1 MKGKKTIMVQLKQ
14 LPKIALGAWAWGN
27 DGTFGG
33 SLTAADLRP
42 VFETAMKAEL
52 NLWDTAYA
60 YGMGTSEKV
69 LGEFLRTVP
78 RDSYLISD
86 KFTPQC
92 ADPSAENAV
101 TAMYETSAKLLGT
114 DYMDIYWIHNPV
126 GAPEWTRKLIP
137 LAKSGRIGRIG
148 LSNHNLAE
156 IKEAAAI
163 LEAEGLR
170 IAAIQNHYSLLN
182 RSSETSGILDYCKE
196 NGITFFSYMV
206 LEQGAL
212 SGKYDTNHPFPA
224 DSDRGAVYNP
234 MLPQLEKLNAGLKEI
249 ADKHGV
255 AVAQLPVAWAIAKGT
270 LPIIGVTKVYQV
282 EDAARAAA
290 LELTSEEIETM
301 ERLAGETSL
310 NVIRYWE
317 KEMK

>member
-1 MKGKKTIMVQLKQ
+1 MKLRK

-27 DGTFGG
+27 DGTFGDQLNAD
-33 SLTAADLRP
+33 SLCP
-42 VFETAMKAEL
+42 VFDAAVKAGL

-60 YGMGTSEKV
+60 YGMGTSEKT
-69 LGEFLRTVP
+69 LGEFLRTLP

-92 ADPSAENAV
+92 ADLNAENAV
-101 TAMYETSAKLLGT
+101 TAMFETSAKLLGT
-114 DYMDIYWIHNPV
+114 DEMDIYWIHNPV

-137 LAKSGRIGRIG
+137 LAKSGKIGRIG

-156 IKEAAAI
+156 IKEAAEI
-163 LEAEGLR
+163 LGAEGLK
-170 IAAIQNHYSLLN
+170 IAAVQNHYSLLN

-196 NGITFFSYMV
+196 NNITFFSYMV

-212 SGKYDTNHPFPA
+212 SGKYDTKHPFPEN
-224 DSDRGAVYNP
+224 SDRGAVYNP
-234 MLPQLEKLNAGLKEI
+234 MLAQLEELNAGMKEI
-249 ADKHGV
+249 ADRRGV
-255 AVAQLPVAWAIAKGT
+255 SVALLPIAWAIAKGT

-282 EDAARAAA
+282 EDAVKGAR
-290 LELTSEEIETM
+290 LELTDEEIETL
-301 ERLAGETSL
+301 ERLAGKTPL
-310 NVIRYWE
+310 NVIRFWE

>member
-1 MKGKKTIMVQLKQ
+1 MKSKQ

-33 SLTAADLRP
+33 KLTDADLRP
-42 VFETAMKAEL
+42 VFDAAMKAGL

-60 YGMGTSEKV
+60 YGMGTSEKI

-92 ADPSAENAV
+92 ADPNAENAV
-101 TAMYETSAKLLGT
+101 VALYETSAKLLGT

-137 LAKSGRIGRIG
+137 LAKTGKIGRIG

-163 LEAEGLR
+163 LGAEGLK

-182 RSSETSGILDYCKE
+182 RSSETSGILDYCRE
-196 NGITFFSYMV
+196 NDITFFSYMV

-212 SGKYDTNHPFPA
+212 SGKYDTRHPFPA

-234 MLPQLEKLNAGLKEI
+234 MLPQLEKLNTGLKEI
-249 ADKHGV
+249 ADRHGV
-255 AVAQLPVAWAIAKGT
+255 AIAQLPVAWAIAKGT

-282 EDAARAAA
+282 EDAAKAAA
-290 LELTSEEIETM
+290 LELSADEIETM
-301 ERLAGETSL
+301 ERLASETPL

-317 KEMK
+317 KQMK

>member
-1 MKGKKTIMVQLKQ
+1 MESKQ

-33 SLTAADLRP
+33 KLTDADLRP
-42 VFETAMKAEL
+42 VFDAAMKAGL

-60 YGMGTSEKV
+60 YGMGTSEKI

-78 RDSYLISD
+78 RDSYFISD

-92 ADPSAENAV
+92 ADPNAENAV
-101 TAMYETSAKLLGT
+101 VALYETSAKLLGT

-137 LAKSGRIGRIG
+137 LAKTGKIGRIG

-156 IKEAAAI
+156 IREAAAI
-163 LEAEGLR
+163 LGDEGLK

-182 RSSETSGILDYCKE
+182 LSSETSGILDYCRE
-196 NGITFFSYMV
+196 NDITFFSYMV

-212 SGKYDTNHPFPA
+212 SGKYDTRHPFPA

-234 MLPQLEKLNAGLKEI
+234 MLPQLEKLNTGLKAI
-249 ADKHGV
+249 ADRHGV
-255 AVAQLPVAWAIAKGT
+255 AIAQLPVAWAIAKGT

-282 EDAARAAA
+282 EDAAKAAA
-290 LELTSEEIETM
+290 LELSADEIETM
-301 ERLAGETSL
+301 ERLASETPL

>member
-1 MKGKKTIMVQLKQ
+1 MKQRT

-33 SLTAADLRP
+33 NLTSEELRP
-42 VFETAMKAEL
+42 VFDTAMKAGL

-60 YGMGTSEKV
+60 YGMGASEKV
-69 LGEFLRTVP
+69 LGEFLRTLP
-78 RDSYLISD
+78 REDYLISD

-92 ADPSAENAV
+92 ADPNAENAV
-101 TAMYETSAKLLGT
+101 TELYEISAKLLGT
-114 DYMDIYWIHNPV
+114 DEMDLYWIHNPV
-126 GAPEWTRKLIP
+126 GAPEWTKKLIP
-137 LAKSGRIGRIG
+137 LAKTGKIGRIG

-156 IKEAAAI
+156 LKEAAGI
-163 LEAEGLR
+163 LEAEGLK
-170 IAAIQNHYSLLN
+170 ISAVQNHYSLLN

-196 NGITFFSYMV
+196 NDITFFSYMV

-212 SGKYDTNHPFPA
+212 TGKYDTAHPFPE
-224 DSDRGAVYNP
+224 DSDRGKVYNP

-249 ADKHGV
+249 ADRHGV
-255 AVAQLPVAWAIAKGT
+255 APAQIPVAWAIAKGT

-282 EDAARAAA
+282 EDAAKAAA
-290 LELTSEEIETM
+290 LELTSEEIETI

>member
-1 MKGKKTIMVQLKQ
+1 MELKQ

-33 SLTAADLRP
+33 NLTDADLRP
-42 VFETAMKAEL
+42 VFDAAMKAGL

-60 YGMGTSEKV
+60 YGMGASEKV
-69 LGEFLRTVP
+69 LGGFLRTVP

-92 ADPSAENAV
+92 ADPNAENAV
-101 TAMYETSAKLLGT
+101 TAMYEISAGLLGT
-114 DYMDIYWIHNPV
+114 DYMDVYWIHNPV

-137 LAKSGRIGRIG
+137 LAKTGKIGRIG

-156 IKEAAAI
+156 IREAAAI
-163 LEAEGLR
+163 LGAEGLK
-170 IAAIQNHYSLLN
+170 IAAVQNHYSLLN
-182 RSSETSGILDYCKE
+182 RSSETSGILDYCRQ
-196 NGITFFSYMV
+196 NDITFFSYMV

-212 SGKYDTNHPFPA
+212 SGKYDTKHPFPA

-255 AVAQLPVAWAIAKGT
+255 SIAQLPVAWAIAKGT
-270 LPIIGVTKVYQV
+270 LPINGVTKVYQV

-290 LELTSEEIETM
+290 LELTADEIETM
-301 ERLAGETSL
+301 ERLAGATPL

>member
-1 MKGKKTIMVQLKQ
+1 MTENKKM
-14 LPKIALGAWAWGN
+14 PKIALGAWAWGN

-33 SLTAADLRP
+33 TLTAEQLRP
-42 VFETAMKAEL
+42 VFDTAMKAGL

-78 RDSYLISD
+78 RESYLISD

-92 ADPSAENAV
+92 ADPEVENAV
-101 TAMYETSAKLLGT
+101 IAMYDTSSKLLGT
-114 DYMDIYWIHNPV
+114 NYMDIYWIHNPV

-137 LAKSGRIGRIG
+137 LAKTGKIRRIG
-148 LSNHNLAE
+148 LSNHSLSE
-156 IKEAAAI
+156 IKEAAEI
-163 LEAEGLR
+163 LEKEGLK
-170 IAAIQNHYSLLN
+170 ISAIQNHYSLLN

-212 SGKYDTNHPFPA
+212 SGKYDTGHPFPEG
-224 DSDRGAVYNP
+224 SDRASVYNP
-234 MLPQLEKLNAGLKEI
+234 MLSELEKLNVCIREI
-249 ADKHGV
+249 ADRHGV
-255 AVAQLPVAWAIAKGT
+255 APAQVPVAWAIAKGT

-282 EDAARAAA
+282 EDAAKAAA
-290 LELTSEEIETM
+290 LELTADEISDMEE
-301 ERLAGETSL
+301 RAGGLAV
-310 NVIRYWE
+310 NVIRFWE

>member
-1 MKGKKTIMVQLKQ
+1 MKQRT

-33 SLTAADLRP
+33 NLTSEELRP
-42 VFETAMKAEL
+42 VFDTAMKAGL

-60 YGMGTSEKV
+60 YGMGASEKV
-69 LGEFLRTVP
+69 LGEFLRTLP
-78 RDSYLISD
+78 REDYLISD

-92 ADPSAENAV
+92 ADPNADNAV
-101 TAMYETSAKLLGT
+101 TELYEISAKLLGT
-114 DYMDIYWIHNPV
+114 DEMDLYWIHNPV
-126 GAPEWTRKLIP
+126 GAPEWTKKLIP
-137 LAKSGRIGRIG
+137 LAKTGKIGRIG

-156 IKEAAAI
+156 LKEAAGI
-163 LEAEGLR
+163 LEEEGLK
-170 IAAIQNHYSLLN
+170 ISAVQNHYSLLN

-196 NGITFFSYMV
+196 NDITFFSYMV

-212 SGKYDTNHPFPA
+212 TGKYDTAHPFPE
-224 DSDRGAVYNP
+224 DSDRGKVYNP

-249 ADKHGV
+249 ADRHGV
-255 AVAQLPVAWAIAKGT
+255 APAQIPVAWAIAKGT

-282 EDAARAAA
+282 EDAAKAAA
-290 LELTSEEIETM
+290 LELTSEEIETI

>member
-1 MKGKKTIMVQLKQ
+1 MELKK

-33 SLTAADLRP
+33 SLSADDLRP
-42 VFETAMKAEL
+42 VFEAGMKAGL

-60 YGMGTSEKV
+60 YGMGASERV
-69 LGEFLRTVP
+69 LGDFIKGYP
-78 RDSYLISD
+78 REDVILSD

-92 ADPSAENAV
+92 ADPGAENAV
-101 TAMYETSAKLLGT
+101 SALYETSARLLGI
-114 DYMDIYWIHNPV
+114 DEMDIYWIHNPV

-137 LAKSGRIGRIG
+137 LAKTGKIGRIG

-156 IKEAAAI
+156 IKEAEAI
-163 LEAEGLR
+163 LEAEGLK
-170 IAAIQNHYSLLN
+170 ISAIQNHYSLLN

-196 NGITFFSYMV
+196 KDITFFSYMV

-212 SGKYDTNHPFPA
+212 SGKYDTGHPFPA

-234 MLPQLEKLNAGLKEI
+234 MLPQL
-249 ADKHGV
+249 D
-255 AVAQLPVAWAIAKGT
+255 
-270 LPIIGVTKVYQV
+270 
-282 EDAARAAA
+282 
-290 LELTSEEIETM
+290 
-301 ERLAGETSL
+301 
-310 NVIRYWE
+310 VICYWE